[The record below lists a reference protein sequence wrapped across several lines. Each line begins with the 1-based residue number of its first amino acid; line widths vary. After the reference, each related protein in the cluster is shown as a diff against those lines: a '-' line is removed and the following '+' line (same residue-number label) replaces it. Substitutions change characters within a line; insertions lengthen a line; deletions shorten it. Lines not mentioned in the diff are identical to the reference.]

1 MKNENLN
8 ETVSTDTGL
17 KELVVNYIGERL
29 ARSEEITVDM
39 AVEVF
44 AAEFPEFLL
53 AVAEEN
59 FLRGYEQALTDVSVM
74 KLKMVN
80 REYHIHH
87 IPVFVSVR
95 QSHKLISQ
103 LLRANRRNATK
114 MCSAK
119 CRCCYISDNPVL
131 DGRNAAY
138 SGGAIYMKLDEPTN
152 EDMIE
157 NFVHEVAH
165 AVELEDPHFIYD
177 DRLIAEF
184 AGKRSRLYH
193 LLTAQGFDEMPQRR
207 YDYLEYN
214 KAFDDFLAN
223 VVGYPTLLNITMGL
237 FCSPYA
243 ATSIQEYFANGFEKY
258 FTEGPRYVKNISPV
272 LYQKVVAILND
283 DK

>member
-1 MKNENLN
+1 M
-8 ETVSTDTGL
+8 
-17 KELVVNYIGERL
+17 
-29 ARSEEITVDM
+29 
-39 AVEVF
+39 F
-44 AAEFPEFLL
+44 
-53 AVAEEN
+53 
-59 FLRGYEQALTDVSVM
+59 
-74 KLKMVN
+74 N

-87 IPVFVSVR
+87 IPVFVFGETEPQVNIPSFCEQIKEMLPRSV
-95 QSHKLISQ
+95 
-103 LLRANRRNATK
+103 LRNVDV
-114 MCSAK
+114 
-119 CRCCYISDNPVL
+119 CYISDNPVL
-131 DGRNAAY
+131 DGRNAAF
-138 SGGAIYMKLDEPTN
+138 SDGAIYMKLDEPTN

-157 NFVHEVAH
+157 NFIHEVAH

-193 LLTAQGFDEMPQRR
+193 LLTAQGFDEMSQRR

-214 KAFDDFLAN
+214 EAFDNFLAN

-258 FTEGPRYVKNISPV
+258 FTEGPRYVRNISPV